1 MEYNPLLIVRAK
13 SGDVPAFAQLYE
25 FYYKDL
31 YRFALYVLKNPHD
44 AEDMVSETVTD
55 AFHQLSSLRNEE
67 SFKAWIFRILTN
79 KCKMKLKSYLNRTVP
94 LPEDLPCSLP
104 DLSGQADI
112 RDAFFALENV
122 DRLILSLNLFAGYSS
137 KEIGALL
144 GMKDSTVRSRQKR
157 ALKKMKKTSFRL
169 NADNSDAPTD

>member
-112 RDAFFALENV
+112 RDAFFRSGKCRPPHSFSESV
-122 DRLILSLNLFAGYSS
+122 CRILQQRNRSS
-137 KEIGALL
+137 VGNE
-144 GMKDSTVRSRQKR
+144 RQYCPFPP
-157 ALKKMKKTSFRL
+157 KKSFEKNEKTSFRL